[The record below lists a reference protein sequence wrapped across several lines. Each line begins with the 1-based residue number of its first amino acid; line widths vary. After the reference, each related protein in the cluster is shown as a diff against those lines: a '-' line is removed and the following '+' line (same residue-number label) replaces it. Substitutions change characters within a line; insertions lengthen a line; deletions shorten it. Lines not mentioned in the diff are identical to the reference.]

1 MVFGF
6 DSPQEL
12 AAVERQMVGS
22 RRTRARAHLLDLN
35 HRFLADLTSVRIAGD
50 VAVDAT
56 QSITRSLS
64 LETYDPDNV
73 LGLQT
78 STTGFTAPTVMVQ
91 AWRDIFVDELGR
103 WVPVP
108 VFCGPITKP
117 ARAGRMLTIEAQ
129 DKGAL
134 ASFETTALTIR
145 KGTKGDVA
153 IRAVLR
159 HVGET
164 RFRPITTGKVTK
176 RDYVL
181 TPDTTPLALARRI
194 ARDMGWVLFYDAEG
208 YVVFRTAPT
217 GVVFTF
223 RTGTGGTLLS
233 PVSNGYW
240 DSDVVNRVIG
250 TGSPVKGKAVTAVAT
265 LNRSHELSPEN
276 LARDGKAN
284 SGLRIARLDDVAA
297 STEAEVKAEVDLE
310 LYRRSIQA
318 RSVSFDS
325 RSIWHLQEHDVYAVD
340 DRIDGVNLTARVRQ
354 MSIPLGHDGVQS
366 NGYLD
371 TRGPARTK
379 SRIVTARRKA
389 S

>member
-1 MVFGF
+1 MVLGF
-6 DSPQEL
+6 ESPAVQV
-12 AAVERQMVGS
+12 AVERQMLGS
-22 RRTRARAHLLDLN
+22 CRIRARAHLLDLN
-35 HRFLADLTSVRIAGD
+35 HRFLADITSVQMGGD

-56 QSITRSLS
+56 QPVSRSLS
-64 LETYDPDNV
+64 MQTFDPDNV
-73 LGLQT
+73 LGLESST
-78 STTGFTAPTVMVQ
+78 SGFTAPTVMVQ
-91 AWRDIFVDELGR
+91 AWRDIFVDDLNR

-117 ARAGRMLTIEAQ
+117 SRTGKTLTIEAQ

-181 TPDTTPLALARRI
+181 NAETTPLALAKRI

-208 YVVFRTAPT
+208 YVVIRTAPT
-217 GVVFTF
+217 GTSFTF

-233 PVSNGYW
+233 PVASGYW
-240 DSDVVNRVIG
+240 DSEVTNRVIG
-250 TGSPVKGKAVTAVAT
+250 TGAAVKGKSVTAVAT
-265 LNRSHELSPEN
+265 LNRNHELSPEN
-276 LARDGKAN
+276 LARDEKPN
-284 SGLRIARLDDVAA
+284 SGLRIYRMTDIA
-297 STEAEVKAEVDLE
+297 SSTSAEVREDVDLE
-310 LYRRSIQA
+310 LYRRSVQA

-325 RSIWHLQEHDVYAVD
+325 RPVWHLQEHDVFAVD
-340 DRIDGVNLTARVRQ
+340 DRIDGVQLTARVAQ
-354 MSIPLGHDGVQS
+354 MTIPLGHDGVQT
-366 NGYLD
+366 NGYLNSYS
-371 TRGPARTK
+371 GPRSR
-379 SRIVTARRKA
+379 SRIVSSRRKA
-389 S
+389 A